1 MFQLSFFVMKNKYLA
16 FISMIATLLLTWCCQ
31 AQVINPGLMDTT
43 DVQKRGKVTV
53 GGYVDAYYGF
63 NVSQPADGNN
73 PYFVSAHRHNE
84 ATINLAYVDLKYTSE
99 RVRARFVP
107 GFGTYINANYAAEP
121 GALKNIIEG
130 NVGVKLS
137 KTKEIWL
144 DAGVLGSP
152 YTNESAISKDHLMY
166 TRSYAPEY
174 VPYYVAGAKL
184 SLPLSTKV
192 TAYLYFLN
200 GWQQIQDQN
209 RGKSLGTQL
218 EYRPTSKLLLNWNTY
233 VGDER
238 SAAALNNRT
247 RYFTDVYAIYNPDG
261 KFTFT
266 TCMYYGIQMRDDM
279 SGGQSEHAWWQAN
292 FIARYRFSDRVSL
305 SGRIEHFSDP
315 GSVQIAP
322 VTPVAG
328 FRTSSTGLCLNVHL
342 TDNAMFRLEGRQFFA
357 RDEVYLGENQNPV
370 NQSSWLISNLTVW
383 F

>member
-1 MFQLSFFVMKNKYLA
+1 MKKPYFATFVMV
-16 FISMIATLLLTWCCQ
+16 ATLLFAFCCQ

-63 NVSQPADGNN
+63 NFSQPAEGNN
-73 PYFVSAHRHNE
+73 PYFVSMHRHNE
-84 ATINLAYVDLKYTSE
+84 ATINLAYVDVKYTSE

-107 GFGTYINANYAAEP
+107 GFGTYMNANYAAEP
-121 GALKNIIEG
+121 GSLRHIVEG

-137 KTKEIWL
+137 RTKEIWL

-174 VPYYVAGAKL
+174 VPYYLAGAKL
-184 SLPLSTKV
+184 SVPLSAKV
-192 TAYLYFLN
+192 TAYLYLLN
-200 GWQQIQDQN
+200 GWQQIQDVN
-209 RGKSLGTQL
+209 RGKSVGTQL
-218 EYRPTSKLLLNWNTY
+218 EYRPTPKLLLNWNTY

-238 SAAALNNRT
+238 SAAAPQNRT

-261 KFTFT
+261 KFSFT
-266 TCMYYGIQMRDDM
+266 TCLYYGVQAREDRP
-279 SGGQSEHAWWQAN
+279 GQTTNAEWWQAN

-305 SGRIEHFSDP
+305 SGRLEHFSDP
-315 GSVQIAP
+315 SSVQIAS
-322 VTPVAG
+322 VTPVSG
-328 FRTSSTGLCLNVHL
+328 FRASSTGLCLNVYL

-357 RDEVYLGENQNPV
+357 PDRVYLTEAQSPA
-370 NQSSWLISNLTVW
+370 NQSTWLISNLTVW